1 MAEKNRTADRAA
13 AGEHALDAGTED
25 AAPASPSTPL
35 EEYALLSDLAT
46 GALVSRDGSIDWLC
60 LPRFDAPAMFSAI
73 LGGPEDGRWK
83 LSAVGG
89 RVVGRRY
96 RSDSFILETLWRTET
111 GRLRVTDFLP
121 PKDGQSDLI
130 RRVECL
136 EGSVEV
142 EHDLRLRFNYA
153 RSLPWFRRVPCPG
166 GGDLDA
172 LLCNAGPDGVLIS
185 GPMLCA
191 TTEPTSDDAPHHAGG
206 DGITTRE
213 YDLTHEGTHVLPD
226 GATGTIDP
234 DASGSLAPRLAGRF
248 SLEAGETLDWNLTW
262 FPSWAET
269 PAPTD
274 PDRALRAT
282 ERYWSKWARK
292 LQVNSPEGHLVMRSL
307 LVLKALTHTDTG
319 GIVAA
324 PTASLPEHFGGERN
338 WDYRYT
344 WLRDAALTV
353 EVIVA
358 HGHAE
363 GALHWRD
370 WLLRAVAGDAD
381 RLRIMYG
388 LGGERDLDEKEL
400 PHLAGYEGS
409 RPVRVGN
416 AAAEQYQADVVGEV
430 MLALAELR
438 DGGHEET
445 EFSWGLQ
452 KALLDYT
459 IANFD
464 KKDHGIWE
472 MRGDQHYFTHGRVMM
487 WASFNEALRAVEE
500 HGLDGDTERW
510 EEYRERLREEIM
522 EHGFDEELDSFTQTY
537 DGREVDAS
545 LLQLPH
551 TRFIEA
557 DDPRMLGTVA
567 RIERDLVDEHGL
579 VHRYRTETGM
589 DGLGGP
595 EYPFLICA
603 FWLVEQYAN
612 SGRVEDAHR
621 LMNQLCSYASDTG
634 LLAEEYDPES
644 GRLAGNFPQAF
655 SHLSLIRAADALQR
669 ARGNRV

>member
-1 MAEKNRTADRAA
+1 MAENNRTAERATTDRK
-13 AGEHALDAGTED
+13 T
-25 AAPASPSTPL
+25 STPL
-35 EEYALLSDLAT
+35 EEYALLSNLAT
-46 GALVSRDGSIDWLC
+46 GPLVSREGSVDWLC
-60 LPRFDAPAMFSAI
+60 LPRFDSPAMFCAI

-83 LSAVGG
+83 LSVVDG
-89 RVVGRRY
+89 RVVERSY
-96 RSDSFILETLWRTET
+96 REDSFILETVWRTAG
-111 GRLRVTDFLP
+111 GRVKVTDFLP

-136 EGSVEV
+136 EGEVEV

-153 RSLPWFRRVPCPG
+153 RSLPWFRRIPCPG
-166 GGDLDA
+166 GGDQDA
-172 LLCNAGPDGVLIS
+172 LLCTAGPDGVLIS
-185 GPMLCA
+185 GPLLCA
-191 TTEPTSDDAPHHAGG
+191 TTEPTPDDEGQDEDG
-206 DGITTRE
+206 EGITAQE
-213 YDLTHEGTHVLPD
+213 YVLPHEGRHVLPD

-248 SLEAGETLDWNLTW
+248 RLAAGETLDWSLTW
-262 FPSWAET
+262 FPSWQDT
-269 PAPTD
+269 PAPTA
-274 PDRALRAT
+274 PDRALRDA
-282 ERYWSKWARK
+282 EEFWSDWAAK
-292 LQVNSPEGHLVMRSL
+292 LEVNSPEGHLVMRSL
-307 LVLKALTHTDTG
+307 LVLKALTHADTG

-353 EVIVA
+353 EVTVA
-358 HGHAE
+358 HGHPE

-388 LGGERDLDEKEL
+388 LAGERDLDEKEL

-416 AAAEQYQADVVGEV
+416 GAADQFQADVVGEV
-430 MLALAELR
+430 MLALAEVR
-438 DGGHEET
+438 DAGHEET

-452 KALLDYT
+452 RALLDYT
-459 IANFD
+459 VANFD

-472 MRGDQHYFTHGRVMM
+472 MRGDLHYFTHGRVMM

-500 HGLDGDTERW
+500 HGLDGDVEVW

-522 EHGFDEELDSFTQTY
+522 AHGYDEEIESFVQTY
-537 DGREVDAS
+537 DGQEVDAS

-551 TRFIEA
+551 TRFIDAE
-557 DDPRMLGTVA
+557 DPRMLGTVA
-567 RIERDLVDEHGL
+567 RIERDLMDEHGL
-579 VHRYRTETGM
+579 IYRYRTAAGM
-589 DGLGGP
+589 DGLEGE
-595 EYPFLICA
+595 EYPFLICV